1 MKKKS
6 TSQSAFL
13 NVRVLIGLFIFL
25 AFLLALGV
33 FCNASGQVNSDTK
46 FAHWNP
52 LVWLEQKVTAS
63 DGTANSYFGSAAALN
78 GSTALIGADGDNSF
92 QGAAYLFTKSN
103 GSWSEGQKLTASDGL
118 PGDEF
123 GYRVVLADNTLLVG
137 AFTATVGGVVSQG
150 AAYVFTQSDGTWS
163 ESQKLTASD
172 GALFDNFGASVALD
186 GSTLVVGANGAT
198 VGGNAA
204 QGAVYVFTESNGTW
218 TQTQKLT
225 ANDGAAYDN
234 FGLSVAL
241 KGSTILVGS
250 PRAAIGANAGQ
261 GALYVFTE
269 SNGTWSQTQKLTASD
284 GATND
289 SFGESVA
296 LDGSTA
302 LIGAY
307 NATINGHTWQGAAYI
322 FTESNGSW
330 SEGQR
335 LTASDGTAGANFGNA
350 VALDG
355 STALIGADA
364 STVGGNTY
372 QGKAYLF
379 TESGG
384 NWSQS
389 DMFIASDGA
398 VDDYFGAA
406 LAWDGVTA
414 LISTPH
420 PTIGGNTWQGAA
432 YFYEQSATPTPTPT
446 PTATVSP
453 TPTGTPT
460 PTPTPRAT
468 PRPRPTPH
476 IRPTPR

>member
-204 QGAVYVFTESNGTW
+204 
-218 TQTQKLT
+218 
-225 ANDGAAYDN
+225 
-234 FGLSVAL
+234 
-241 KGSTILVGS
+241 
-250 PRAAIGANAGQ
+250 
-261 GALYVFTE
+261 
-269 SNGTWSQTQKLTASD
+269 
-284 GATND
+284 
-289 SFGESVA
+289 
-296 LDGSTA
+296 
-302 LIGAY
+302 
-307 NATINGHTWQGAAYI
+307 
-322 FTESNGSW
+322 
-330 SEGQR
+330 
-335 LTASDGTAGANFGNA
+335 
-350 VALDG
+350 
-355 STALIGADA
+355 
-364 STVGGNTY
+364 
-372 QGKAYLF
+372 
-379 TESGG
+379 
-384 NWSQS
+384 
-389 DMFIASDGA
+389 
-398 VDDYFGAA
+398 
-406 LAWDGVTA
+406 
-414 LISTPH
+414 
-420 PTIGGNTWQGAA
+420 
-432 YFYEQSATPTPTPT
+432 
-446 PTATVSP
+446 
-453 TPTGTPT
+453 
-460 PTPTPRAT
+460 
-468 PRPRPTPH
+468 
-476 IRPTPR
+476 